1 MAKTKIAIVV
11 CSLLAVVGVA
21 CLIAGIVLLHK
32 KPSCDDDD
40 PNTSPAIPTCS
51 YSEEAQRVDLPGF
64 LQNVQ
69 DTFYDLHPETI
80 LSKRPKV
87 SKNEILQKFRS
98 YDPSPGHLKRTTDKS
113 LKLLAEIK
121 QKKIT
126 KQKLK
131 PRERKALAQ
140 VIHYLQ
146 HIFGTPY
153 DGNYYNG
160 DYLLGPNMFC
170 WQPICEVKSYWIA
183 VVYSIKPTTVDEVQ
197 LVLNM
202 VKTLNH
208 TYSQYRHNLMY
219 GVHAG
224 MVRSMQDCKA
234 GLQKFF
240 RRYSGINE
248 PRGKGCFWSSFT
260 DQSFFCLVYFQ

>member
-1 MAKTKIAIVV
+1 MAKTKLIAVV
-11 CSLLAVVGVA
+11 ICSLLAVVGIA

-32 KPSCDDDD
+32 KSSCNDE
-40 PNTSPAIPTCS
+40 PATSPAATCS
-51 YSEEAQRVDLPGF
+51 YSEEAQRVDLPEF

-80 LSKRPKV
+80 ISKNPKV
-87 SKNEILQKFRS
+87 SKKEILQKFRS
-98 YDPSPGHLKRTTDKS
+98 YDPSPAHLQRTTDKS
-113 LKLLAEIK
+113 FELLAEIK
-121 QKKIT
+121 GKKIT

-146 HIFGTPY
+146 HVFGTPY

-170 WQPICEVKSYWIA
+170 WQPICNVNTYWVVA
-183 VVYSIKPTTVDEVQ
+183 VDSIKPTTADEVQ

-208 TYSQYRHNLMY
+208 TYAQYRHNLIY
-219 GVHAG
+219 GVQSG
-224 MVRSMQDCKA
+224 MVRSIEDCKA
-234 GLQKFF
+234 GLQTFF
-240 RRYSGINE
+240 RSYSGLNE
-248 PRGKGCFWSSFT
+248 PKGKNIYCNESLFLS
-260 DQSFFCLVYFQ
+260 